1 MRRMDQT
8 TLTALATYPDLLEA
22 HYAAIPTAFATWA
35 PSSWDGIP
43 SEPFTALEQLCHVR
57 DIEIDGYHARL
68 RATLVEERPVLPAID
83 GELLAQERAYAQA
96 DPAVVMRAFR
106 AARTQ
111 TLQILQGLEAVQ
123 WRRTAVF
130 AEHGV
135 VTLSALVHLLCS
147 HDQQHL
153 AGLQWLRARM
163 DALQA
168 GCSE

>member
-1 MRRMDQT
+1 MPYMDQT
-8 TLTALATYPDLLEA
+8 TLNSLAAFPDLLEA
-22 HYAAIPTAFATWA
+22 HYGAIPSAYANWA

-43 SEPFTALEQLCHVR
+43 SEPFTPLEQLCHLR

-68 RATLVEERPVLPAID
+68 RATLNEQRPVLPTID
-83 GELLAQERAYAQA
+83 GALLARERAYAQA

-106 AARTQ
+106 AARKQ
-111 TLQILQGLEAVQ
+111 TLQMVHGLEAGQ
-123 WRRTAVF
+123 WHRTAIF

-153 AGLQWLRARM
+153 AGLQWLRARV
-163 DALQA
+163 DASQI
-168 GCSE
+168 G